1 MLNSLNLDDR
11 TYEQIR
17 EEAIRNIVKHA
28 PSWSNHNASDPG
40 IALVE
45 LFSTMTEMMQY
56 RFNRVPDK
64 NYMAFLDM
72 LGINGNFVSPSASR
86 VQFHLIENFEQLQD
100 KKTTKYVSTATQF
113 ITKDK
118 EIEDRPLIF
127 ETINETYISNIKLKK
142 IISKAY
148 NIKKEK
154 YQFNLHDREIPFIP
168 FQESEEIEES
178 IIYLEDLSFSDL
190 SIANVVTLIFSIDIK
205 QSKQMNKN
213 WFQNIKWEY
222 SNGEIWKK
230 LTTSQ
235 TVQDIQERYRSS
247 GNAEHFF
254 ITLEGNN
261 LDLNSTVN
269 SELSTKE
276 GFYIRGRIDIEAH
289 AWLKDK
295 DIQIYEIHKENATAK
310 DGIKPNKLLFNNASL
325 DLNNKLYP
333 FGEEPKKDDTFLI
346 EDTIFSKWGQTI
358 SITFKRSG
366 LSSNL
371 LRIQW
376 EYPVNKNE
384 WKTLSLIENSIDNL
398 KSAGFIKFIVPND
411 FHEVVVNGES
421 CFAIRA
427 KILKE
432 DYTQEKQKR
441 EDAFYKALKNQE
453 ENIENSL
460 NKKLDIPYFD
470 DIKISYVEAK
480 QIINNCYIYNNGSFI
495 RKIEFNNEEKDNVK
509 KSFLSENLEHDT
521 SLYLGFDAYLQDDYL
536 DLFFEIQ
543 NNIFI
548 QKATPIHWEIYQDGS
563 WNSLKVIH
571 DSSNDLHKSGDIRF
585 QIPLQNKAETLFD
598 VKGMWIRANFTKE
611 ISLFKFSSTI
621 MTILQNSV
629 VVYQQETLKNEFIG
643 ISIGIPNM
651 KFKLNHKNIVYPPKI
666 SIGDHKYQPIERK
679 KRFVDYSNTEMVY
692 KFNSLNGEI
701 TFGDNQYGAI
711 PHPKED
717 IYATQYAIS
726 YGEDGNI
733 GKEELQLRTTI
744 QSLDSVTNIIPATGG
759 ANAENLKDLLHRAP
773 EVLRVKNR
781 VVTAKDY
788 EHASVDFSP
797 YILKAKAI
805 SIKESDINIFVVTK
819 DILEEKS
826 MKEEVL
832 LKELEKKL
840 TDMSLVTVI
849 PKVMLAKTLR
859 ININIKL
866 VSTIENKKIDSEF
879 KYKLEKRAREYF
891 DITKKF
897 PMGKQIISEADL
909 YKILHQES
917 FGYYYKEIKLWKDSE
932 HEASASNQLEIHE
945 ENEVIKLNIFEIED

>member
-11 TYEQIR
+11 RYDDIR

-86 VQFHLIENFEQLQD
+86 VQFHLIENFEQHQE
-100 KKTTKYVSTATQF
+100 KKTTKHILAGTQF

-127 ETINETYISNIKLKK
+127 ETIDETYISNVKLKK
-142 IISKAY
+142 IISKSY
-148 NIKKEK
+148 NIKKET
-154 YQFNLHDREIPFIP
+154 YQFTQHDRESPFTP

-178 IIYLEDLSFSDL
+178 IIYLEDQSFSDL
-190 SIANVVTLIFSIDIK
+190 AISNVVTLIFSIDIK
-205 QSKQMNKN
+205 QSKQMNQN

-222 SNGEIWKK
+222 SNGKIWKALK
-230 LTTSQ
+230 TSQ
-235 TVQDIQERYRSS
+235 TPQDTQDRYRLSS
-247 GNAEHFF
+247 NAEHFF
-254 ITLEGNN
+254 ITLEGDN
-261 LDLNSTVN
+261 LDLNSMVKN
-269 SELSTKE
+269 DLSQKE
-276 GFYIRGRIDIEAH
+276 GFYIRGRIDVEAH
-289 AWLKDK
+289 GWLKDE

-325 DLNNKLYP
+325 DLNNILYP
-333 FGEEPKKDDTFLI
+333 FGETPKKDDIFLI
-346 EDTIFSKWGQTI
+346 EDNIFSKLGQTI
-358 SITFKRSG
+358 SIAFKRSG

-376 EYPVNKNE
+376 EYPINKNE
-384 WKTLSLIENSIDNL
+384 WQILKLQGNSIDDL
-398 KSAGFIKFIVPND
+398 KSSGLIEFIVPND
-411 FHEVVVNGES
+411 FHEVIVNGEK

-427 KILKE
+427 KITKE

-441 EDAFYKALKNQE
+441 EDDFYKALRNQD
-453 ENIENSL
+453 ENSI
-460 NKKLDIPYFD
+460 NPSTQKLDIPYFD
-470 DIKISYVEAK
+470 EIKISYCEPK
-480 QIINNCYIYNNGSFI
+480 QIIDNCYIYNNGSFI
-495 RKIEFNNEEKDNVK
+495 RKIEFNNEHKDNVK
-509 KSFLSENLEHDT
+509 KSFLSEKLENDT
-521 SLYLGFDAYLQDDYL
+521 SLYFGFDAHLQDDIL
-536 DLFFEIQ
+536 DLFFEIK
-543 NNIFI
+543 NNIFT
-548 QKATPIHWEIYQDGS
+548 QNSTPIHWEIYGESS
-563 WNSLKVIH
+563 WRTLKIIH
-571 DSSNDLHKSGDIRF
+571 DTSNNLNKNGDIRF
-585 QIPLQNKAETLFD
+585 QIPLNNKNETLFD
-598 VKGMWIRANFTKE
+598 LNGMWIRANFSKE
-611 ISLFKFSSTI
+611 KSLFEFSSTI
-621 MTILQNSV
+621 TAILQNSTI
-629 VVYQQETLKNEFIG
+629 VYQQETLKNEFIG

-651 KFKLNHKNIVYPPKI
+651 KFKLNHKNVVYPPKI
-666 SIGDHKYQPIERK
+666 AIGEYQYEPIKRK
-679 KRFVDYSNTEMVY
+679 KRFVDYTEKEYIY

-759 ANAENLKDLLHRAP
+759 ANAESLNDLVHRAP

-781 VVTAKDY
+781 VVTVKDY

-805 SIKESDINIFVVTK
+805 SAKESDINIFVVTK
-819 DILEEKS
+819 DILEKNS

-832 LKELEKKL
+832 LKELEEKL
-840 TDMSLVTVI
+840 TQMSLVTVI
-849 PKVMLAKTLR
+849 PKVILAKTIQ
-859 ININIKL
+859 INIKIKL
-866 VSTIENKKIDSEF
+866 VSTIEGKKIDSEF
-879 KYKLEKRAREYF
+879 KNKLEKRARDYF
-891 DITKKF
+891 NITKKF

-917 FGYYYKEIKLWKDSE
+917 FGYYYKEIKLWKESE
-932 HEASASNQLEIHE
+932 HEASASNQLEINQD
-945 ENEVIKLNIFEIED
+945 NEVIKLNVFEIED